1 MDIKEIALK
10 HAREYLTFKLGGRK
24 GLDVEEIVCDDE
36 IYKEI
41 VNELAQQF
49 EALIAELAKQNE
61 PCVFLHEWIEYHPFG
76 DTYAGK
82 RCATI
87 TNDEKPFDSS
97 DTVSPIFTFPP
108 TVEQIAKAEQRVAE
122 ACALQVATET
132 KFHWLDAARV
142 AKEIRSGEW
151 RKFVKEV

>member
-49 EALIAELAKQNE
+49 EAIIAEIAKQND
-61 PCVFLHEWIEYHPFG
+61 PVARVNGYYGGHPVIMPLVKYVFPVGLALY
-76 DTYAGK
+76 
-82 RCATI
+82 
-87 TNDEKPFDSS
+87 
-97 DTVSPIFTFPP
+97 TFPP
-108 TVEQIAKAEQRVAE
+108 TRRIARN
-122 ACALQVATET
+122 
-132 KFHWLDAARV
+132 ARV
-142 AKEIRSGEW
+142 
-151 RKFVKEV
+151 